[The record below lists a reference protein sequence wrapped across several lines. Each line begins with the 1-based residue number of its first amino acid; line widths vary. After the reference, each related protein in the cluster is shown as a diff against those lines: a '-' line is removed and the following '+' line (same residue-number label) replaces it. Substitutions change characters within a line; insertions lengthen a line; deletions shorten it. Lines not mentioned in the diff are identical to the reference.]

1 MAEGC
6 TRTIAATWASTY
18 IYISKTKATYR
29 RINIWT
35 KANFFTFHQVL
46 PPVKIILLF
55 YNLTKE
61 PQFYH
66 KYLGEK
72 KNLNNAKTHKTTSKK
87 KTHIKLKIHSRN

>member
-72 KNLNNAKTHKTTSKK
+72 KKPQQ
-87 KTHIKLKIHSRN
+87 R